1 MPPPLPVNALRFF
14 DVAARLGSFVKAAD
28 ELHLT
33 HGAVSRQIR
42 LLEDTLGVALFERRN
57 RAVFLTPAG
66 EQLQAATRHAFDHL
80 SNVVATLR
88 RPAHNTPLVVSC
100 EPTIAMKWLIPR
112 QSDFYRRH
120 PGIRLH
126 IVAAGGAV
134 AFGRDGIDVALRRND
149 FTWDADVHAEKV
161 SDEKIGPV
169 CAPSLVKRGRI
180 DLGKQ
185 ILLHTASRKS
195 AWSSWRKATRAAPDH
210 AGNQTYEHF
219 YLSLQ
224 AAGAGLGVAMGSAF
238 MVQEELGSG
247 RLTAPFGFVADG
259 SAYYLLSPL
268 PIDSDPRRSAFLAWL
283 REQMAQ

>member
-42 LLEDTLGVALFERRN
+42 LLEEALGVALFERRN

-66 EQLQAATRHAFDHL
+66 QQLQAATRHAFDHL
-80 SNVVATLR
+80 ATVVDALR
-88 RPAHNTPLVVSC
+88 QPPHDTPLVVSC

-112 QSDFYRRH
+112 QGDFYRRH

-126 IVAAGGAV
+126 IVAAGGPV
-134 AFGRDGIDVALRRND
+134 AFRRDGIDVALRRND
-149 FTWDADVHAEKV
+149 FTWDADFHAEKV

-169 CAPSLVKRGRI
+169 CAPSLLKRGRI

-185 ILLHTASRKS
+185 TLLHTASRKT
-195 AWSSWRKATRAAPDH
+195 AWASWRKATRSALDH
-210 AGNQTYEHF
+210 AGDQTYEHF

-224 AAGAGLGVAMGSAF
+224 AAGAALGVAMGSIF

-247 RLTAPFGFVADG
+247 RLAAPFGFVADG
-259 SAYYLLSPL
+259 SAYYLLSPV
-268 PIDSDPRRSAFLAWL
+268 PVDSDPRRAAFLAWITA
-283 REQMAQ
+283 QMAQ